1 MCGFFGI
8 LRKGGAALGTGAPV
22 DVDRIKR
29 DLAHRG
35 PDDDADVTLGPVTF
49 AFRRLKIIDLSH
61 GRQPMFNEDRSV
73 CLVFNG
79 EIYNYLD
86 LRAELLRKGHSF
98 ESSSDSEVIVH
109 LYEEL
114 GERCVERLRGMF
126 AFCIYDMKTGVM
138 FGARDRFGIKPMY
151 YVETPECL
159 AVASE
164 AKALL
169 DVPGYTPRVNEAV
182 IPDYLTFQYVPEPDT
197 MFAGLYKVPPAH
209 CFTWRD
215 GHLSFRRY
223 WQVRFAPEQRPFE
236 EFLEGTRDV
245 MRESVRLHCQSDVP
259 LGAFLSGGI
268 DSTIIVALLRELGP
282 LNTFS
287 VGYAD
292 QRYSELAD
300 AAESARFLET
310 QHEEFIIEPEE
321 YWANLPDLVW
331 HFDDPVADPSA
342 ISLYFVARMARK
354 KITVTLSGEGAD
366 EVFGGYHIYREPN
379 ALKPLSWLPRP
390 ALRAVGAL
398 SRALPSSVPGKNYLR
413 RASTPLRERYFGNAR
428 LFTEPEKHLL
438 LHREGFTPSTAV
450 TAPLFDACRAAG
462 YDDITT
468 MQYVDLQSWMPGDI
482 LSKADKMTMANSLEL
497 RVPYLDHHV
506 FEFAAT
512 IPTEYRVHGALTK
525 YVLRRAFADMVPPA
539 AVNRPK
545 LGFPVPTRVWLRGVL
560 REPVTEVL
568 SDPALGDYFNRAVIR
583 QLLSAHLEGRADTSR
598 KLWAL
603 VIFALWRD
611 QFFGGGGRRRASAGA
626 PA

>member
-8 LRKGGAALGTGAPV
+8 LRKGGAASGRGAPV
-22 DVDRIKR
+22 DVERIGR
-29 DLAHRG
+29 DLHHRG
-35 PDDDADVTLGPVTF
+35 PDDGAHVQLGPVTF

-61 GRQPMFNEDRSV
+61 GRQPMFNEDRTV

-86 LRAELLRKGHSF
+86 LRAELLAKGHTF
-98 ESSSDSEVIVH
+98 EGHSDTEVVVH

-126 AFCIYDMKTGVM
+126 AFCVYDLRTGEM

-164 AKALL
+164 AKVLL
-169 DVPGYTPRVNEAV
+169 DAPGYTPRVNVSAL
-182 IPDYLTFQYVPEPDT
+182 PDYLTFQYVPEPDT
-197 MFAGLYKVPPAH
+197 MFAGIFKVPAAH
-209 CFTWRD
+209 CFTWRN
-215 GHLSFRRY
+215 GSLSFRRY
-223 WQVRFAPEQRPFE
+223 WQVRFAPERRPFE
-236 EFLEGTRDV
+236 EFLEGTRAV
-245 MRESVRLHCQSDVP
+245 LRESVRLHRQSDVP

-282 LNTFS
+282 LSTFS
-287 VGYAD
+287 VGYSD
-292 QRYSELAD
+292 ERYSELSD
-300 AAESARFLET
+300 AAESARYLDTE
-310 QHEEFIIEPEE
+310 HEEFLIEPEE

-331 HFDDPVADPSA
+331 NFDDPVADPSA
-342 ISLYFVARMARK
+342 ISLCFVARMARK

-379 ALKPLSWLPRP
+379 ALRPLTWLPEP
-390 ALRAVGAL
+390 ALRAVGGLA
-398 SRALPSSVPGKNYLR
+398 RALPASIPGKNYLR

-428 LFTEPEKHLL
+428 LFTEPEKHGLL
-438 LHREGFTPSTAV
+438 RQEGFPPSTCV
-450 TAPLFDACRAAG
+450 TAPLFDACEKAG

-468 MQYVDLQSWMPGDI
+468 MQYVDLHSWMPGDI

-512 IPTEYRVHGALTK
+512 IPTEYRVRGPLTK
-525 YVLRRAFADMVPPA
+525 YTLRRAFADLVPPG

-568 SDPALGDYFNRAVIR
+568 TNPALEEYFDPVVVRG
-583 QLLSAHLEGRADTSR
+583 LLAAHLEGRADTSR

-603 VIFALWRD
+603 VIFALWLDR
-611 QFFGGGGRRRASAGA
+611 FFGRR
-626 PA
+626 